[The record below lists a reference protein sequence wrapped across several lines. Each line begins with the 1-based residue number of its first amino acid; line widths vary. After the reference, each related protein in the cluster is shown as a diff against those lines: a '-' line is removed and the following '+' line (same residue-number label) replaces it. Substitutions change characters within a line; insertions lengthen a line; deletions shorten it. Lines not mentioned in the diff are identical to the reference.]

1 MRVVGILGG
10 MGPQATCD
18 LFLKIIQNTPAQKDQ
33 DHLRVIIDSNPK
45 IPDRTAYI
53 LSGGEDPRPLLF
65 ETAKNVEKAG
75 ASFIAIP
82 CNTAHYFHKEIQAQ
96 VNIPVLHM
104 MEEVARYLNGK
115 AKKAGLLATTGTLRT
130 GLYTRSLAKV
140 GIESIIPAD
149 EDQES
154 VMDAIYMVKASIL
167 EKARQILLEQ
177 ARKLE
182 ARGCDVVIAG
192 CTEIPLVLKDGDL
205 GIEVVDATDVLAKA
219 CVKYGLGK

>member
-1 MRVVGILGG
+1 M
-10 MGPQATCD
+10 
-18 LFLKIIQNTPAQKDQ
+18 
-33 DHLRVIIDSNPK
+33 
-45 IPDRTAYI
+45 
-53 LSGGEDPRPLLF
+53 
-65 ETAKNVEKAG
+65 
-75 ASFIAIP
+75 
-82 CNTAHYFHKEIQAQ
+82 
-96 VNIPVLHM
+96 
-104 MEEVARYLNGK
+104 
-115 AKKAGLLATTGTLRT
+115 ATTGTLRT

-140 GIESIIPAD
+140 GIESIIPTD

-154 VMDAIYMVKASIL
+154 VMDAIYMVKASVL

>member
-18 LFLKIIQNTPAQKDQ
+18 LFMKIIRNTPAQKDQ

-65 ETAKNVEKAG
+65 ETAKNVERAG

-82 CNTAHYFHKEIQAQ
+82 CNTAHYFHKEIQRQ
-96 VNIPVLHM
+96 VDIPVLHM

-115 AKKAGLLATTGTLRT
+115 ANKAGLLATTGTLRT
-130 GLYTRSLAKV
+130 GLYARSLSKV
-140 GIESIIPAD
+140 GIETVIPSD
-149 EDQES
+149 EDQDS
-154 VMDAIYMVKASIL
+154 VMEAIYLVKASML
-167 EKARQILLEQ
+167 EKGRKIILEQ

-192 CTEIPLVLKDGDL
+192 CTEIPLILKDGDL
-205 GIEVVDATDVLAKA
+205 GIEVVDATDILAKA
-219 CVKYGLGK
+219 CVGYGLSK